1 LPCPV
6 VNHLTLS
13 IEGGGQACP
22 GLDPGVGVSI
32 RRNIMMDMIMK
43 NHREQGTITVIA
55 LMILV
60 VLTLIGIAVTRTST
74 TDIRIAANVVPYK
87 QDFYVAE
94 GGLHREAAELGRG
107 NYPVPD
113 IEVPTTLATHADAIL
128 PGPAHDVLG
137 NAYDFTI
144 DYLGYFNPP
153 AGYSIIHFSRYD
165 YFVDVTGGNVR
176 VASRYY
182 KVGPKAK

>member
-1 LPCPV
+1 MTNLGAQ
-6 VNHLTLS
+6 N
-13 IEGGGQACP
+13 
-22 GLDPGVGVSI
+22 
-32 RRNIMMDMIMK
+32 RNE
-43 NHREQGTITVIA
+43 NGSITVIA
-55 LMILV
+55 LMMLV

-74 TDIRIAANVVPYK
+74 TDIRIAANVIPYK

-94 GGLHREAAELGRG
+94 GGLHREAAELGRD

-113 IEVPTTLATHADAIL
+113 IEIPMTLATHMDVGL
-128 PGPAHDVLG
+128 PGPAHEVLG
-137 NAYDFTI
+137 NPYEFSV
-144 DYLGYFNPP
+144 DYLGFFNPP

-165 YFVDVTGGNVR
+165 YLVDVKGGNVR

>member
-1 LPCPV
+1 MVIGYTFLE
-6 VNHLTLS
+6 LATR
-13 IEGGGQACP
+13 IE
-22 GLDPGVGVSI
+22 VSI
-32 RRNIMMDMIMK
+32 RRNIMTHTVI
-43 NHREQGTITVIA
+43 RERYENGSITIIA
-55 LMILV
+55 LMMLV
-60 VLTLIGIAVTRTST
+60 VLTLIGIAVSRTSS

-87 QDFYVAE
+87 QDFYVSE

-113 IEVPTTLATHADAIL
+113 IEIPMTLATHMDMGL
-128 PGPAHDVLG
+128 PGPAHEVLG
-137 NAYDFTI
+137 DPYEFSV
-144 DYLGYFNPP
+144 DYLGFFNPP

-165 YFVDVTGGNVR
+165 YLVDVKGGNVR

>member
-1 LPCPV
+1 MT
-6 VNHLTLS
+6 NS
-13 IEGGGQACP
+13 
-22 GLDPGVGVSI
+22 GVQNRYENGS
-32 RRNIMMDMIMK
+32 
-43 NHREQGTITVIA
+43 ITVIA

-60 VLTLIGIAVTRTST
+60 VLTIMGIAVTRTST
-74 TDIRIAANVVPYK
+74 TDIRIAGNVVPYK

-113 IEVPTTLATHADAIL
+113 IEIPVTLATHMDMGL
-128 PGPAHDVLG
+128 PGPAHEVLG
-137 NAYDFTI
+137 NPYEFSV

-153 AGYSIIHFSRYD
+153 AGFSIIHFSRYD
-165 YFVDVTGGNVR
+165 YLVDVKGGNVR

>member
-1 LPCPV
+1 MVIGYTFLGLV
-6 VNHLTLS
+6 TR
-13 IEGGGQACP
+13 IEA
-22 GLDPGVGVSI
+22 SI
-32 RRNIMMDMIMK
+32 RRNIMTHTVI
-43 NHREQGTITVIA
+43 RERYENGSITVIA
-55 LMILV
+55 LMMLV
-60 VLTLIGIAVTRTST
+60 VLTLIGIAVSRTSS

-87 QDFYVAE
+87 QDFYVSE

-113 IEVPTTLATHADAIL
+113 IEIPMTLATHMDMGL
-128 PGPAHDVLG
+128 PGPAHEVLG
-137 NAYDFTI
+137 DPYEFSVN
-144 DYLGYFNPP
+144 YLGFFNPP

-165 YFVDVTGGNVR
+165 YLVDVKGGNVR

>member
-1 LPCPV
+1 MRG
-6 VNHLTLS
+6 S
-13 IEGGGQACP
+13 
-22 GLDPGVGVSI
+22 
-32 RRNIMMDMIMK
+32 MMT
-43 NHREQGTITVIA
+43 NSSVQNRYENGSITVIA
-55 LMILV
+55 LMMLV
-60 VLTLIGIAVTRTST
+60 VLTIMGIAVTRTST
-74 TDIRIAANVVPYK
+74 TDIRIAGNVVPYK

-113 IEVPTTLATHADAIL
+113 IEIPVTLATHMDMGL
-128 PGPAHDVLG
+128 PGPSHEVLG
-137 NAYDFTI
+137 NPYEFSV

-165 YFVDVTGGNVR
+165 YFVDVKGGNVR

>member
-1 LPCPV
+1 MTNSSV
-6 VNHLTLS
+6 QNRYENGS
-13 IEGGGQACP
+13 
-22 GLDPGVGVSI
+22 
-32 RRNIMMDMIMK
+32 
-43 NHREQGTITVIA
+43 ITVIA
-55 LMILV
+55 LMMLV
-60 VLTLIGIAVTRTST
+60 VLTIMGIAVTRTST
-74 TDIRIAANVVPYK
+74 TDIRIAGNVVPYK

-113 IEVPTTLATHADAIL
+113 IEIPVTLATHMDIGL
-128 PGPAHDVLG
+128 PGPSHEVLG
-137 NAYDFTI
+137 NPYEFSV

-165 YFVDVTGGNVR
+165 YFVDVKGGNVR

>member
-1 LPCPV
+1 MTNPIV
-6 VNHLTLS
+6 
-13 IEGGGQACP
+13 
-22 GLDPGVGVSI
+22 
-32 RRNIMMDMIMK
+32 K
-43 NHREQGTITVIA
+43 NRYESGSITVIA

-60 VLTLIGIAVTRTST
+60 VLTLIGIAATRTST
-74 TDIRIAANVVPYK
+74 TDIRIAANVIPYK

-94 GGLHREAAELGRG
+94 GGLHREAAEIGRG

-113 IEVPTTLATHADAIL
+113 IEIPMTLATHMDVGL
-128 PGPAHDVLG
+128 PGPAHEVLG
-137 NAYDFTI
+137 TPYEFSV
-144 DYLGYFNPP
+144 DYLGFFNPP

-165 YFVDVTGGNVR
+165 YLVDTKGGNVR

>member
-1 LPCPV
+1 MMT
-6 VNHLTLS
+6 N
-13 IEGGGQACP
+13 
-22 GLDPGVGVSI
+22 PGVQNRYENGS
-32 RRNIMMDMIMK
+32 
-43 NHREQGTITVIA
+43 ITVIA
-55 LMILV
+55 LMMLV
-60 VLTLIGIAVTRTST
+60 VLTLMGIAVTRTSN
-74 TDIRIAANVVPYK
+74 TDIRIAGNVVPYK
-87 QDFYVAE
+87 QDFYLAE

-113 IEVPTTLATHADAIL
+113 IEIPVTLATHMDMGL
-128 PGPAHDVLG
+128 PGPDHEVLG
-137 NAYDFTI
+137 NPYEFSV

-165 YFVDVTGGNVR
+165 YLVDVKGGNVR

>member
-1 LPCPV
+1 MTDNVL
-6 VNHLTLS
+6 
-13 IEGGGQACP
+13 
-22 GLDPGVGVSI
+22 
-32 RRNIMMDMIMK
+32 RNRYE
-43 NHREQGTITVIA
+43 NGSITVIA
-55 LMILV
+55 LMMLV

-74 TDIRIAANVVPYK
+74 TDIRIAGNLVPYK

-113 IEVPTTLATHADAIL
+113 IEIPVTLATHMDMGL
-128 PGPAHDVLG
+128 PGPAHEVLG
-137 NAYDFTI
+137 IPYEFSV
-144 DYLGYFNPP
+144 DYLGYFKPP
-153 AGYSIIHFSRYD
+153 AGFSIIHFSRYD
-165 YFVDVTGGNVR
+165 YLVDVKGGNVR

>member
-1 LPCPV
+1 MVIGYTFLGLV
-6 VNHLTLS
+6 TR
-13 IEGGGQACP
+13 IE
-22 GLDPGVGVSI
+22 VSI
-32 RRNIMMDMIMK
+32 RRNIMTQTVI
-43 NHREQGTITVIA
+43 RERHENGSITVIA
-55 LMILV
+55 LMMLV
-60 VLTLIGIAVTRTST
+60 VLTLIGIAVSRTSS

-87 QDFYVAE
+87 QDFYVSE

-113 IEVPTTLATHADAIL
+113 IEIPMTLATHMDMGL
-128 PGPAHDVLG
+128 PGPAHEVLG
-137 NAYDFTI
+137 DPYEFSV
-144 DYLGYFNPP
+144 DYLGFFNPP

-165 YFVDVTGGNVR
+165 YLVDVKGGNVR